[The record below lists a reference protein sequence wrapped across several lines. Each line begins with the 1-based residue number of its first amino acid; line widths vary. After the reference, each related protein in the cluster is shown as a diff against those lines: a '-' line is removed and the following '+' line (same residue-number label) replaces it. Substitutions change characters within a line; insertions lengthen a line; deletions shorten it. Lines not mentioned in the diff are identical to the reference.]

1 MGKHARNFAK
11 HAREDASAP
20 YAAFAGKVCRA
31 PVLVRS
37 IRAQPVS
44 MKTALALLALFT
56 ATVQAESPQGKPS
69 ALPGSERPKGF
80 RPDNTPTV
88 PGPTPGTETPVANL
102 ALLASS
108 AHAGIPK
115 PDRVLKLW
123 DGKPPGD
130 FTVPGPETLSGPKP
144 TDKTPIS
151 RLTNVSEPRL
161 EFYLPTAEKKNGA
174 AVVIVPGGGFGV
186 LASEHEGSDLA
197 LWFRERGFAA
207 AVLQHRCPTNK
218 LPKQWEFPA
227 WDTQRAISLVR
238 EKAADLGVQADRIG
252 LFGFSAGGQVSLI
265 AATNDETRLYP
276 AADATDK
283 VSCRP
288 DFLMLC
294 YAWHILA
301 DNSLT
306 ELKPEIHITEKTP
319 PTFLAQAY
327 DDKGSLAEG
336 STLAF
341 LALRKAKVSAELHIY
356 STGGHGFGM
365 RPNDT
370 QAPGDFPG
378 RLELWLK
385 ARGLLAK

>member
-1 MGKHARNFAK
+1 
-11 HAREDASAP
+11 
-20 YAAFAGKVCRA
+20 
-31 PVLVRS
+31 
-37 IRAQPVS
+37 

-56 ATVQAESPQGKPS
+56 ATVQAEPPQGKPS
-69 ALPGSERPKGF
+69 TLPGIERPKDF
-80 RPDNTPTV
+80 RPNNTPTV
-88 PGPTPGTETPVANL
+88 LGLSPGTETPVTNL

-218 LPKQWEFPA
+218 LAKPWEFPA

-238 EKAADLGVQADRIG
+238 EKAADLGVHPDRIG
-252 LFGFSAGGQVSLI
+252 LFGFSAGGQVALI
-265 AATNDETRLYP
+265 AATNDEARLYP

-283 VSCRP
+283 ASCRP

-301 DNSLT
+301 DDSLT
-306 ELKPEIHITEKTP
+306 ELKPEIHISEKTP

-365 RPNDT
+365 RANDT

-385 ARGLLAK
+385 TRGLMAK

>member
-1 MGKHARNFAK
+1 
-11 HAREDASAP
+11 
-20 YAAFAGKVCRA
+20 
-31 PVLVRS
+31 
-37 IRAQPVS
+37 
-44 MKTALALLALFT
+44 MKTPLVL
-56 ATVQAESPQGKPS
+56 
-69 ALPGSERPKGF
+69 
-80 RPDNTPTV
+80 
-88 PGPTPGTETPVANL
+88 L

-108 AHAGIPK
+108 LHADTPADNASKLRPPDPANARLPKVLAPAEQSNIPGVPQDKSLPISKLGLIGDANRVALPK
-115 PDRVLKLW
+115 PDRVLHLW
-123 DGKPPGD
+123 DDKPPGD
-130 FTVPGPETLSGPKP
+130 FTVPGPETLTPSKP
-144 TDKTPIS
+144 TDKLPIA
-151 RLTNVSEPRL
+151 RLTNIAEPRL
-161 EFYLPTAEKKNGA
+161 EFYFPTAEKKNGA
-174 AVVIVPGGGFGV
+174 AVVIVPGGGFGI
-186 LASEHEGSDLA
+186 LAAEHEGSDLA

-218 LPKQWEFPA
+218 LAKPWELPA

-238 EKAADLGVQADRIG
+238 AHAADLGVQPNRIG
-252 LFGFSAGGQVSLI
+252 LFGFSAGGQVALI
-265 AATNDETRLYP
+265 AATNDDARLYP

-319 PTFLAQAY
+319 PTFIAQAY

-365 RPNDT
+365 RANTT
-370 QAPGDFPG
+370 QAPGDCRAAPSCG
-378 RLELWLK
+378 
-385 ARGLLAK
+385 